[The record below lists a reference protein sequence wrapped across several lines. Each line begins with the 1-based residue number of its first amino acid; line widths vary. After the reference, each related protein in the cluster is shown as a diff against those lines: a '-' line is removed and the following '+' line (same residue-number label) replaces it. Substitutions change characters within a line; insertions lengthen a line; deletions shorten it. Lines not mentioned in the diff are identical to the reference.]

1 MTPGDDT
8 VPTKTTPP
16 SDSAGQPGQPDA
28 GALLEQI
35 TTLVRSLDQVV
46 ARTTS
51 GGGTPPSDSDPE
63 RVRRQAVARL
73 RYDIVSGLLGRAG
86 FVPPFAPARRG
97 DDNNEI
103 VFQPPLPEETELV
116 ILRSTGPNGVT
127 QRVTEFVEGDGTTT
141 IDTGAV
147 GEEPLQPIEIY
158 DGDDNLIR
166 LGPNL
171 AARQSGSGGRGRR
184 RRSR

>member
-1 MTPGDDT
+1 
-8 VPTKTTPP
+8 VPTKTTPT
-16 SDSAGQPGQPDA
+16 SGQAGQPDA

-51 GGGTPPSDSDPE
+51 GGGTPPSDSDPD

-73 RYDIVSGLLGRAG
+73 RYDIVSGLLGRTD
-86 FVPPFAPARRG
+86 FVTPFAPAQRA
-97 DDNNEI
+97 DQNQI
-103 VFQPPLPEETELV
+103 VFQPELPGETALV
-116 ILRSTGPNGVT
+116 ILRTTGSTSVT
-127 QRVTEFVEGDGTTT
+127 ERVTVFVPGDGTTS

-147 GEEPLQPIEIY
+147 GEAALQPIEIY
-158 DGDDNLIR
+158 DGDGILIR

-171 AARQSGSGGRGRR
+171 AAGESSILDRTARARR
-184 RRSR
+184 R

>member
-16 SDSAGQPGQPDA
+16 SDSAGQPDA

-35 TTLVRSLDQVV
+35 ATLVRSLDQVV

-51 GGGTPPSDSDPE
+51 GGGTPPPSDGDPD

-86 FVPPFAPARRG
+86 FVPPFAPAQRG
-97 DDNNEI
+97 DENQI
-103 VFQPPLPEETELV
+103 VFQPPLPEATELV

-127 QRVTEFVEGDGTTT
+127 QRVTEFVEGEGTTS
-141 IDTGAV
+141 IATGAV

-171 AARQSGSGGRGRR
+171 AARQSGIGGGPRR